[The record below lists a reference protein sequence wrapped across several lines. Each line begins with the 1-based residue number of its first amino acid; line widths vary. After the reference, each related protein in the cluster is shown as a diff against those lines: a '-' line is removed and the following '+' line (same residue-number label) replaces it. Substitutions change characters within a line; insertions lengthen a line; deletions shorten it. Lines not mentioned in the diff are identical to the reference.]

1 MFDWLR
7 TFWYGRILLL
17 AQGEE
22 LARFIN
28 QALKDGVIFYHTHRS
43 ERGMRA
49 QIKLTDFRRLRKAAR
64 QTHTKVHI
72 VAKYGWPFVAA
83 RWWRRKGLI
92 LGIILIA
99 LVLSV
104 MSQFILTISVTGNR
118 NLLTPDVLSR
128 AEKLGLKTWVYSETL
143 DLNGIA
149 KTLQEEMPD
158 AAWVGIERRGTGVL
172 IKISEKI
179 RPSVPKEA
187 GNLVANRA
195 GLVKEIMVIEGT
207 PLVHE
212 GETVRAG
219 QVLIMKPDDNIMINP
234 EGNILINP
242 DDHNLNNEKQTKP
255 AAVAKGF
262 VRGRVWYSAES
273 QIRLVEDK
281 VEESGEA
288 ATGWGIKF
296 GSRVIM
302 VTKQNSPFENSN
314 EEVVSLSLKPWRNWR
329 FPVEGIKVKYT
340 ELQKVHIER
349 SGEEALQLAEQSARA
364 EVHKKV
370 TTKVPVVLETVKVLS
385 NNSEA
390 VRVRVEV
397 ETYEDLAVYANP

>member
-7 TFWYGRILLL
+7 TFWYGRVLFL
-17 AQGEE
+17 AKGNE
-22 LARFIN
+22 LAWFIN
-28 QALKDGVIFYHTHRS
+28 QALKDGIILYHTQRS

-92 LGIILIA
+92 IGLIMIA

-104 MSQFILTISVTGNR
+104 VSQFVLTISVSGNR
-118 NLLTPDVLSR
+118 NLLAPDVLAR
-128 AEKLGLKTWVYSETL
+128 AEKLGLKTWVYTKNL

-158 AAWVGIERRGTGVL
+158 AAWVGIERKGTGIK
-172 IKISEKI
+172 IKISEKT
-179 RPSVPKEA
+179 RPSIPKEE

-195 GLVKEIMVIEGT
+195 GVVKEIMVIAGT

-219 QVLIMKPDDNIMINP
+219 QVLIMKPDDND
-234 EGNILINP
+234 LINP
-242 DDHNLNNEKQTKP
+242 DDHNLPNVNKLIDKIQTRR
-255 AAVAKGF
+255 ATVAKGF
-262 VRGRVWYSAES
+262 VRARVWYSAETKVP
-273 QIRLVEDK
+273 LVEDK
-281 VEESGEA
+281 MEESGKN

-302 VTKQNSPFENSN
+302 VTKQNSPFEQGNQ
-314 EEVVSLSLKPWRNWR
+314 EVESLSLNLWRNWR

-340 ELQKVHIER
+340 ELRNVHFER
-349 SGEEALQLAEQSARA
+349 SGEEALQLAEQTARA
-364 EVHKKV
+364 EVQKKV
-370 TTKVPVVLETVKVLS
+370 TSKVPVVLETVKVLA

-390 VRVRVEV
+390 VRVRVEL